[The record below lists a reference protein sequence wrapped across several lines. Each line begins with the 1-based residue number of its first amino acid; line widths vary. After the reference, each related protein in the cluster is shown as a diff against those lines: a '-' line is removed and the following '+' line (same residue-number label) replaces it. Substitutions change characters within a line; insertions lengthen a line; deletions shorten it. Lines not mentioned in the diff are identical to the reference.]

1 MITKDKNK
9 KFYTTQSEVNNND
22 TGTHA
27 GYRLDCSRF
36 ANSHNPL
43 FEVKINNFLAGH
55 LILNGVA

>member
-9 KFYTTQSEVNNND
+9 KFYTTQGEVNNND

-43 FEVKINNFLAGH
+43 FEVKVLQ
-55 LILNGVA
+55 ILLVQP